1 MALKHCITWSWSYI
15 SKHIFVCNSR
25 WVGYITGGDRGK
37 LMAKVVKLRPIKTDS
52 RLYLLVVDIGKLSQS
67 VWLKIKKYWYEC
79 AYIFLFS
86 QSLIFSKIKV
96 WFISFRKETSWISQC
111 TRCCGGYYE
120 HRLTILSMAITH
132 HKWSYYARTKTNV
145 LRCFADN
152 LNWWLDHMADRRTGV
167 DDNIPTAVLAKDGST
182 IHLQINILNTTNC
195 EYLNIFIR
203 QDAFVFCIYDIC
215 FHR

>member
-1 MALKHCITWSWSYI
+1 MALKHCITWSCSYI

-25 WVGYITGGDRGK
+25 WVGYITRGDRGK
-37 LMAKVVKLRPIKTDS
+37 LMAKVVKLRPITTDS
-52 RLYLLVVDIGKLSQS
+52 GLYLLVVDIGKLSQS

-79 AYIFLFS
+79 
-86 QSLIFSKIKV
+86 
-96 WFISFRKETSWISQC
+96 
-111 TRCCGGYYE
+111 GGYYE
-120 HRLTILSMAITH
+120 HRLTIFSMAITH
-132 HKWSYYARTKTNV
+132 YKWSYYARTKTNV

-152 LNWWLDHMADRRTGV
+152 LNWWLDHMAYRRTGV

-203 QDAFVFCIYDIC
+203 QDAFVFCIYEIC
-215 FHR
+215 VHW